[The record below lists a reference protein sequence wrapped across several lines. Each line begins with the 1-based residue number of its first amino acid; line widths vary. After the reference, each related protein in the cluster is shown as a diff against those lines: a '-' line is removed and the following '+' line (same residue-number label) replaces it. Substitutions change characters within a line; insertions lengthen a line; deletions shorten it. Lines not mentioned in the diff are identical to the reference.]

1 MFNRKKEKLMRN
13 KVEDETR
20 SSQPRTNKAVMGKRR
35 DFKVSEPTED
45 ITDDSIDDAVE
56 TVSNIVS
63 EPTRLFG
70 NEDNISDDTLS
81 LSDYLFNYDNI
92 FLVYNSVLD
101 EGLNSDEYLNLVDD
115 INEAIRNGVILD
127 DAISSRVTPNSLATH
142 FYKAVCAVIE
152 DERRIDLEESNN
164 EKADLQ
170 DRLDAALS
178 ELNNAEVDSSLKEDL
193 EEIRNKYEKLKERY
207 NDIIDENNGLNT
219 KVVELENQLSDIVPD
234 NENIMQIQHLNSVVE
249 KLKASKDR
257 VENEKLEIELR
268 LDTLSK
274 EINLLKGNVEEYK
287 EENANLALQLE
298 EAREANNQHAEGDE
312 DFENRIKELADKL
325 GAKEIELIEA
335 NTTIRNLES
344 EVNKKKRELLMIP
357 DSSSIIKKLEEALD
371 MVSKENRAL
380 VEENIN
386 LLATNK
392 SLESKIAQ
400 TETVNN
406 NLEVLIEGYKRRLDL
421 GERPVVAPVVEE
433 PVEEPVVEVAD
444 VAQVHD
450 KDEILEDIIEEPV
463 EEPVRTYDDS
473 EMVRIFALGM
483 EYRVLAQKLK
493 PEFKTKHSEVGLL
506 ILENIDKIHDFDS
519 NKDFLLS
526 LIKDRLDNENNFSK

>member
-1 MFNRKKEKLMRN
+1 MEVKL
-13 KVEDETR
+13 KD
-20 SSQPRTNKAVMGKRR
+20 
-35 DFKVSEPTED
+35 TER
-45 ITDDSIDDAVE
+45 IDDLQLKGLKVIQDKNGFCFGIDAVLLANFAKVKKRARVVDLGTGTGIIPVLIAGKSE
-56 TVSNIVS
+56 AEKIVGVEIQEEVWEMANRTVK
-63 EPTRLFG
+63 
-70 NEDNISDDTLS
+70 
-81 LSDYLFNYDNI
+81 
-92 FLVYNSVLD
+92 
-101 EGLNSDEYLNLVDD
+101 LN
-115 INEAIRNGVILD
+115 
-127 DAISSRVTPNSLATH
+127 
-142 FYKAVCAVIE
+142 
-152 DERRIDLEESNN
+152 
-164 EKADLQ
+164 DLQ

-268 LDTLSK
+268 LDTLTK

>member
-1 MFNRKKEKLMRN
+1 
-13 KVEDETR
+13 
-20 SSQPRTNKAVMGKRR
+20 
-35 DFKVSEPTED
+35 
-45 ITDDSIDDAVE
+45 
-56 TVSNIVS
+56 
-63 EPTRLFG
+63 
-70 NEDNISDDTLS
+70 
-81 LSDYLFNYDNI
+81 
-92 FLVYNSVLD
+92 
-101 EGLNSDEYLNLVDD
+101 
-115 INEAIRNGVILD
+115 
-127 DAISSRVTPNSLATH
+127 
-142 FYKAVCAVIE
+142 
-152 DERRIDLEESNN
+152 
-164 EKADLQ
+164 
-170 DRLDAALS
+170 
-178 ELNNAEVDSSLKEDL
+178 
-193 EEIRNKYEKLKERY
+193 
-207 NDIIDENNGLNT
+207 
-219 KVVELENQLSDIVPD
+219 
-234 NENIMQIQHLNSVVE
+234 
-249 KLKASKDR
+249 
-257 VENEKLEIELR
+257 
-268 LDTLSK
+268 
-274 EINLLKGNVEEYK
+274 
-287 EENANLALQLE
+287 
-298 EAREANNQHAEGDE
+298 
-312 DFENRIKELADKL
+312 
-325 GAKEIELIEA
+325 
-335 NTTIRNLES
+335 
-344 EVNKKKRELLMIP
+344 MIP

-421 GERPVVAPVVEE
+421 GERPVVAPV
-433 PVEEPVVEVAD
+433 VEEPVVEVAD